1 MKQACAYPSY
11 AAQVVH
17 MLNWQQQTKCSFGK
31 DKQALSIN
39 DIRKSKGTYGAH
51 LHGVLSVAARHPL
64 RTRTKP
70 AWYTCR
76 KYPICKCKARGLP
89 KPFPPVQV
97 FHNWFR
103 LKLVKI
109 RALFCHVAT
118 TWYICVK
125 KDDYGNSNKALPGLV
140 RYRGKRFCAKC
151 RRERCKSNATLV
163 RFSQDTV
170 AESARIR

>member
-89 KPFPPVQV
+89 KPFSRLNKLRLACWDNIPLVAATGGTFRATAPPVQV

-125 KDDYGNSNKALPGLV
+125 KTIMAITIKHFPVLEDTA
-140 RYRGKRFCAKC
+140 AKDF
-151 RRERCKSNATLV
+151 V
-163 RFSQDTV
+163 
-170 AESARIR
+170 